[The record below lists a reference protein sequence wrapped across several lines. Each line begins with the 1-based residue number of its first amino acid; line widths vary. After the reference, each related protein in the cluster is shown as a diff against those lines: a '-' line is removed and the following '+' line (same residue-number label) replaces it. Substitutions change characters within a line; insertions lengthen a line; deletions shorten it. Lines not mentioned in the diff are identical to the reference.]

1 MLFGVVGE
9 DIGFNAV
16 FKACEFFADAAQV
29 SEPLVG
35 KVKGHKMPDLVE
47 RALAELGIL
56 GR

>member
-35 KVKGHKMPDLVE
+35 KVKGHE
-47 RALAELGIL
+47 NA
-56 GR
+56 